1 MANTINVRVKNP
13 GTEIMSQKLV
23 PVRPMA
29 PPSGKL
35 LFTDPIGTTN
45 EGEGV
50 EIISGN
56 LFIVF
61 LNSLVLGAYFR
72 YNQAKA
78 IKDEDPDN
86 TVILPT
92 WFNTDNYKLSKKLYA
107 YYSDGKSVIVSRSKD
122 KIDFIKTFYKYETI
136 LVFNPDTVSYAVE
149 SCTNNAAFDIL
160 SELPKWVEKYGTPY
174 H

>member
-35 LFTDPIGTTN
+35 FFTNPIETIN
-45 EGEGV
+45 EDA

-56 LFIVF
+56 LFVVF

-72 YNQAKA
+72 YNLAKA

-86 TVILPT
+86 TVIVPT
-92 WFNTDNYKLSKKLYA
+92 WFNTDNYKLSKRLYM
-107 YYSDGKSVIVSRSKD
+107 YYSDSKNVIVSRSKD
-122 KIDFIKTFYKYETI
+122 KIDFVKTFYKYETI
-136 LVFNPDTVSYAVE
+136 LVFDPEKENYAVE

-160 SELPKWVEKYGTPY
+160 SELPRWVERYGTPY